1 MKTIAMILAAGIAAA
16 GMTSAPAHAETKLD
30 VLYAWPE
37 HQVLHKSV
45 AEAFM
50 AARPDIKINF
60 LAAAPS
66 YDEAVQMLIR
76 QSMAGQLPD
85 VSYVGFNV
93 LRPLIA
99 RGLVLP
105 IDDLAAADQ
114 LTDKGYTDE
123 VLSLAK
129 TDGHLYGLPF
139 AMSTPVVYYNADL
152 VKQAGG
158 APDKIPTDWDG
169 LVSLAGKIAALGDG
183 TSGMYY
189 ELGSDDWTTQN
200 LVRNFGGRMMNDKET
215 DIEFDGPAGKAAV
228 ELFKR
233 FHTEGGQ
240 PAIDTR
246 AARQLFAAGKLG
258 FYFASAGSVS
268 GFEKEIGNR
277 FTLRTAEQ
285 PRGVE
290 NATMPTGGMVAVIL
304 AQDAA
309 KRAAAWEYIK
319 FATGPGG
326 QSIVVP
332 NTGYMPTNTLAL
344 DKDHLAG
351 FYEKHPNWYTSVLQ
365 TPRARPWFA
374 WPGENGVEIAQV
386 IRDEMTA
393 IALGSKEPKAALA
406 DMASEVRALLPKTN

>member
-1 MKTIAMILAAGIAAA
+1 MKPFALTLAAGLVAAT
-16 GMTSAPAHAETKLD
+16 MTTPAAHADTTLD

-37 HQVLHKSV
+37 HEVLHKSV
-45 AEAFM
+45 AEPFI
-50 AARPDIKINF
+50 AANPDIKINF

-99 RGLVLP
+99 RGLVQP
-105 IDDLAAADQ
+105 IDDLVAADQ
-114 LTDKGYTDE
+114 LTEKGYTE
-123 VLSLAK
+123 QVLSLSR

-158 APDKIPTDWDG
+158 DPDKIPTDWDG
-169 LVSLAGKIAALGDG
+169 FVALAGKIGALGDG

-200 LVRNFGGRMMNDKET
+200 LVRNFGGQMMNDKET
-215 DIEFDGPAGKAAV
+215 DIAFDGPAGQAAV
-228 ELFKR
+228 KLFMR
-233 FHTEGGQ
+233 FHTEGAQ

-246 AARQLFAAGKLG
+246 AARQLFTAGKLG

-268 GFEKEIGNR
+268 GFEKEIGHR
-277 FTLRTAEQ
+277 FSLRTAQQ
-285 PRGVE
+285 PRAAE
-290 NATMPTGGMVAVIL
+290 DATMPTGGMVAVIL
-304 AQDAA
+304 SRDAA
-309 KRAAAWEYIK
+309 KRAAAWDYIK
-319 FATGPGG
+319 FATGPDG

-344 DKDHLAG
+344 DQDHLAG
-351 FYEKHPNWYTSVLQ
+351 FYQKHPNWYTSVLQ

-374 WPGENGVEIAQV
+374 WPGENGVEIAQI

-393 IALGSKEPKAALA
+393 IALGSKEPEAALA
-406 DMASEVRALLPKTN
+406 DMTTQVRALLPKAN